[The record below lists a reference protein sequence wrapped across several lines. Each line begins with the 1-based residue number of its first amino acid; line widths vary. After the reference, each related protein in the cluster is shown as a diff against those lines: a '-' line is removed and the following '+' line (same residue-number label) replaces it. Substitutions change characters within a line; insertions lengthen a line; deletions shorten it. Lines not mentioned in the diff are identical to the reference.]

1 MYQDK
6 QMKSLLISQENW
18 SKFIAL
24 LDNAQ
29 RFLLTA
35 HIRPDG
41 DCIGSELAMMA
52 ILRQLG
58 KDVRILNV
66 DPVPTDLKFLDGSD
80 KIELLDSFHDF
91 TWLET
96 TDVIFVLDT
105 ISWMQLG
112 RMKPILQQHKA
123 RNGTIIA
130 LDHHAIGDDIGA
142 IVFSN
147 DHAESTGR
155 LVFEAVQQL
164 KTHGVNMTPEIAT
177 AIFTSL
183 TTDTGWF
190 RFSSV
195 TAETLAVASE
205 LIAAGAVPH
214 LVYNHLYEQE
224 SAGKIRLI
232 GRTLAKVELHFD
244 GKLAFTSIRIDDF
257 DQAGAVP
264 GDSEDIIN
272 RTLEIGGTEMALIV
286 VEQRTGGFKISFR
299 SRCNVDCSKIAVQ
312 FGGGGHRQAA
322 GAFQYLPF
330 EELKC
335 SLINAMIEAYQKM

>member
-1 MYQDK
+1 
-6 QMKSLLISQENW
+6 MKSLISQENW
-18 SKFIAL
+18 SKFITL
-24 LDNAQ
+24 IDNAQ

-41 DCIGSELAMMA
+41 DCIGCELAMAA

-58 KDVRILNV
+58 KEVRILNV
-66 DPVPTDLKFLDGSD
+66 DPVPPDLKFLDGSD
-80 KIELLDSFHDF
+80 KIEILDAFHDS

-96 TDVIFVLDT
+96 ADVILVLDT

-123 RNGTIIA
+123 RDGKIIA
-130 LDHHAIGDDIGA
+130 IDHHAIGDDIGA

-147 DHAESTGR
+147 DHAEATGR
-155 LVFEAVQQL
+155 LVFEASQQL
-164 KTHGVNMTPEIAT
+164 KTRGVRMTPEIAT

-205 LIAAGAVPH
+205 LIAAGATPH
-214 LVYNHLYEQE
+214 VVYNHLYEQE
-224 SAGKIRLI
+224 SAGKIRLL
-232 GRTLAKVELHFD
+232 GRALAKVELHGD
-244 GKLAFTSIRIDDF
+244 GKLAFTNIRIDDF
-257 DQAGAVP
+257 NQAGAAS

-272 RTLEIGGTEMALIV
+272 QTLEIGGTKMALIV

-299 SRCNVDCSKIAVQ
+299 SRCAVDCSKIAAQ

-322 GAFQYLPF
+322 GAFQNLPF
-330 EELKC
+330 EELKN
-335 SLINAMIEAYQKM
+335 SLINAMIEAYPKKIV